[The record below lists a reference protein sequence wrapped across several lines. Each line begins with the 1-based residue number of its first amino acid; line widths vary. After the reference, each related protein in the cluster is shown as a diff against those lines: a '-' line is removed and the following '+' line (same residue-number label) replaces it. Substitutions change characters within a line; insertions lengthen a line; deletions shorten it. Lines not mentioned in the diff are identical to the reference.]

1 LALLP
6 VCQKQKPTARTR
18 KLILKDN
25 FWFEYFYKKI
35 ENNHSESEKNVI
47 KAKNAFLS
55 IFLLTILENMY
66 RVLTN

>member
-25 FWFEYFYKKI
+25 F
-35 ENNHSESEKNVI
+35 
-47 KAKNAFLS
+47 
-55 IFLLTILENMY
+55 
-66 RVLTN
+66 